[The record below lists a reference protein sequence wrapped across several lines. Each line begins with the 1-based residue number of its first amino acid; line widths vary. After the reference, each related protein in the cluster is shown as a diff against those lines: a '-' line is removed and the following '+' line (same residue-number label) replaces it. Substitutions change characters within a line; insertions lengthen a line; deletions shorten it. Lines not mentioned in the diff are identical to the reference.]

1 MEQEEWPG
9 MSLNKIVAP
18 SSCRQLYNFPI
29 FDSLPSLSSRRPT
42 PARSPSIICRIPV
55 TKAVLRVLGAVGS
68 RSRWTSV
75 EVPCKLAVG
84 CLPTVMKLC
93 PGIQLFFSFSEW
105 TSAENGSARPQ
116 QNSVPVDRHTVEN

>member
-42 PARSPSIICRIPV
+42 PARSPSIICSIPV
-55 TKAVLRVLGAVGS
+55 AKALLRVLGAVL
-68 RSRWTSV
+68 WA
-75 EVPCKLAVG
+75 PD
-84 CLPTVMKLC
+84 
-93 PGIQLFFSFSEW
+93 
-105 TSAENGSARPQ
+105 AEGRPLKILV
-116 QNSVPVDRHTVEN
+116 NLL